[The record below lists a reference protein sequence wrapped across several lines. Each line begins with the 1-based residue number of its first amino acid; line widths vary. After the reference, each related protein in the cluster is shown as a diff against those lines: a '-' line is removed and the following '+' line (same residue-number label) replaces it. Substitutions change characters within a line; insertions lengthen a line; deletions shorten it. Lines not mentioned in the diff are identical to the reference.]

1 MQSLSSASNACLIRP
16 AEAGDLAAI
25 ADIYNDAVLN
35 STATFDV
42 EPWTEAEQARWL
54 RRHGHPYAVL
64 VAERVGEVV
73 GWASLGAYRSKPAYR
88 FTAEDSVYVRSDV
101 QGGGIG
107 ALLLARLLDVAA
119 DNGFH
124 AVIARIAEVNPT
136 SERLH
141 RRLSFRRV
149 GVEREVGRKFERWLD
164 VVVMQKVLAG

>member
-1 MQSLSSASNACLIRP
+1 MKSLSSASDACVIRP

-25 ADIYNDAVLN
+25 AEIYNDAVLHA
-35 STATFDV
+35 TATFDV
-42 EPWTEAEQARWL
+42 EPWTEDEQGRWL
-54 RRHGHPYAVL
+54 QQHGHPYAVL
-64 VAERVGEVV
+64 VADQKGEVM
-73 GWASLGAYRSKPAYR
+73 GWASLGPYRSKAAYR

-107 ALLLARLLDVAA
+107 ALLLARLLEVAA

-124 AVIARIAEVNPT
+124 VVIARIVDGNPT

-141 RRLSFRRV
+141 RRLGFRRV